1 MNVSTF
7 VDAPDWTGWQLRYP
21 VWHAYHS
28 LGQSRTCGG
37 DDLRRSMRGSSMRH
51 LNVNATNSS
60 LSVSMST
67 SRLSIIST
75 DSLARSNPQLS
86 QVKALVAN
94 LGNALGYDRNSRTNW
109 FDDRTSDADAVITF
123 NEFVEYFDASLL
135 SLLQTFQGGI
145 TARQIEEVENLCWL
159 LARSKYLEDRV
170 NRPSRVL
177 SDVDARRLWDVFNF
191 FAEEEPTED
200 DDDINLVRLIEQLES
215 ELLLCSSINDIENNN
230 CS

>member
-1 MNVSTF
+1 MNVSSF
-7 VDAPDWTGWQLRYP
+7 VDAVDWTGWQLRYP

-28 LGQSRTCGG
+28 LNQSRTCGG
-37 DDLRRSMRGSSMRH
+37 DDLRRSVRGSSLRH
-51 LNVNATNSS
+51 LNVTVSASS
-60 LSVSMST
+60 LAA

-75 DSLARSNPQLS
+75 DSLLRSNPQLS
-86 QVKALVAN
+86 QVKALLAN

-109 FDDRTSDADAVITF
+109 FDDRTSDPDAIITF
-123 NEFVEYFDASLL
+123 NEFVEYFDGSLL

-145 TARQIEEVENLCWL
+145 AVRQIEEVENLCWL

-200 DDDINLVRLIEQLES
+200 EDDINLVS
-215 ELLLCSSINDIENNN
+215 GVNSVA
-230 CS
+230 